1 MFFRHALA
9 QIGFGFAVF
18 TIVSA
23 FTFVISL
30 RIILNDTVTPHFL
43 PIILTLYV
51 YSNLI
56 SFKLIFL

>member
-1 MFFRHALA
+1 MFFRHTLA

-18 TIVSA
+18 TIISA

-30 RIILNDTVTPHFL
+30 RIILNGTVTPHFL

-51 YSNLI
+51 CSNLI